1 MELEYIKKLR
11 DICDKVTYTV
21 RNADGSTEVL
31 KAPIHIM
38 CDNSLSCLDNRVGS
52 VIWNDADQYFV
63 YFKLAND
70 STFYN
75 APTDSMSFGNQ
86 PLVPLAA
93 IFVDYSE
100 IQNLRIIMNA
110 EMFKNLTDNLPTIKS
125 EEIEWVW
132 KTYFEDLNAINAIK
146 RKRNISYTTQRPIDS
161 KEEKKHYD
169 GLDEYTITTHPANL
183 M

>member
-1 MELEYIKKLR
+1 MELEYVKKLR
-11 DICDKVTYTV
+11 DLCDKVTYTV
-21 RNADGSTEVL
+21 KNADGSTSVL

-52 VIWNDADQYFV
+52 VIWNDDDQYLV
-63 YFKLAND
+63 CFKLAND

-75 APTDSMSFGNQ
+75 APTDAMSFGDQ

-93 IFVDYSE
+93 ILVDYSE
-100 IQNLRIIMNA
+100 IQNMRIILNA
-110 EMFKNLTDNLPTIKS
+110 EMFKNLTNNLPNMKP

-132 KTYFEDLNAINAIK
+132 NKYFEELNAINAIK
-146 RKRNISYTTQRPIDS
+146 RKRQISYTTQRPIDS
-161 KEEKKHYD
+161 EEEKKHYD
-169 GLDEYTITTHPANL
+169 GNDEYRLTVHPTSL